1 MKRPQSARKPPWASW
16 SRTGKNWHH
25 ATIRGI
31 ICNLTYTGV
40 LCSGKSRSQVLP
52 HLQLISQDRWTV
64 SFVWKCILR
73 PLWGAAGPLQH
84 KTKISFPKK
93 RDFCITLV
101 IGGDKRDRTA
111 DLLNAIQAL
120 SQLSYTP
127 TFIHLSV
134 SAHFL
139 QLHSTGIIISD
150 SFEKVNTQTKNFYK
164 IFYTRNHPTKHVEIR
179 NLFQISTY
187 ILTELV
193 SEEMR

>member
-1 MKRPQSARKPPWASW
+1 MCEWPFGCSHIFFVFFSTVFDKTSYASGRLTARVKRPQSARKPPWASW

-40 LCSGKSRSQVLP
+40 LCSGESRSQVLP

-120 SQLSYTP
+120 SRIIWCTTP
-127 TFIHLSV
+127 DV
-134 SAHFL
+134 RESAW
-139 QLHSTGIIISD
+139 
-150 SFEKVNTQTKNFYK
+150 FYE
-164 IFYTRNHPTKHVEIR
+164 RP
-179 NLFQISTY
+179 L
-187 ILTELV
+187 L
-193 SEEMR
+193 